1 MALALAVVSSAAPL
15 PAAAASRAE
24 LREKARAE
32 EAEKARDAEKARA
45 DAEKARAD
53 AAETRDTWARVVS
66 GECAMSAFAVRVC
79 VHTYVPNLAEIACVD
94 G

>member
-24 LREKARAE
+24 LREKARA
-32 EAEKARDAEKARA
+32 DAEKARA

-53 AAETRDTWARVVS
+53 AAETRATLARVVS
-66 GECAMSAFAVRVC
+66 VQ
-79 VHTYVPNLAEIACVD
+79 
-94 G
+94 